1 MDIKKE
7 NDNSIRDHL
16 DDGGYKYEAFFSYAT
31 IGIVVANAKGE
42 IIDFNKYAET
52 QFGYEKNEVLGKTVE
67 ILLPGS
73 IHDRHIKHRHQFN
86 KAPQNRSM
94 GAGRDL
100 HARKKD
106 GTDFPVEVSLS
117 HYNVRNESYV
127 IAFIIDISIRK
138 SNEKLV
144 LEQKAA
150 LEKITTEVQIL
161 NTELEQK
168 VQERTMMLKET
179 LAELEKSREEL
190 SETLEKEKEL
200 GDLKSRFVTMASHE
214 FRTPLST
221 ILTSLSLIGKYIT
234 TEDQD
239 KRMKHIVRSKEA
251 VSNMKNILEDFLS
264 LGKLEEGKI
273 HAQFALMNLKD
284 FFETT
289 IEDVNSL
296 LKIGQHISYLHEGDT
311 TIYLDNNLLKNIIIN
326 LISNA
331 IKFSPEHS
339 TIFVSSYVTE
349 DHIKITV
356 KDQGIGISEEDLQ
369 HLFERFFRAKNAQN
383 IQGTGLG
390 LHIIS
395 KYLELLDGT
404 INLNSELGKG
414 TEFFIDFERKYS
426 I

>member
-1 MDIKKE
+1 MDKKTEIE
-7 NDNSIRDHL
+7 NPKREHL

-73 IHDRHIKHRHQFN
+73 IHDRHVKHRHQFN

-144 LEQKAA
+144 LEQKSA

-273 HAQFALMNLKD
+273 HAQFALMNLKE

-349 DHIKITV
+349 NHIKITV

>member
-1 MDIKKE
+1 MDKKTEIE
-7 NDNSIRDHL
+7 NPKREHL

-73 IHDRHIKHRHQFN
+73 IHDRHVKHRHQFN

-273 HAQFALMNLKD
+273 HAQFALMNLKE

-356 KDQGIGISEEDLQ
+356 RDQGIGISEEDLQ

-426 I
+426 

>member
-1 MDIKKE
+1 MDKKTEIE
-7 NDNSIRDHL
+7 NPNRAHL

-31 IGIVVANAKGE
+31 IGIVVANTRGE
-42 IIDFNKYAET
+42 IIDFNRYAET
-52 QFGYEKNEVLGKTVE
+52 QFGYEKTEVLGKPVE

-73 IHDRHIKHRHQFN
+73 IHDKHVKHRAHFN

-221 ILTSLSLIGKYIT
+221 ILTSLSLIGKYIS

-273 HAQFALMNLKD
+273 HAQFALMNLKE

-296 LKIGQHISYLHEGDT
+296 LKIGQHISYMHEGDT

-339 TIFVSSYVTE
+339 TIFVSSFVTE

-356 KDQGIGISEEDLQ
+356 RDQGIGISEEDLQ

-426 I
+426 